1 MLTHGNGPQVGNLL
15 IQNALAAKTVA
26 PMPMD
31 VCGAESQG
39 QIGYMAAQ
47 TLANHLRKRKLEVPV
62 VTIVTQVAVDP
73 KDKAF
78 ANPSKPVGPFYSEA
92 EAKKMMLEEGLA
104 MREDAGR
111 GWRRV
116 VPSPEPREIVE
127 LEAVR
132 DLLDGGCLVVCSGG
146 GGVPVVRSRGALSGI
161 DAVIDKDLAAAL
173 LAQELGADALLILT
187 DVPKAYV
194 HYGTPEQQALDRVTA
209 SRDARLRRRG
219 PLQGRLHGSQGRGL
233 PALRRRRRRERDRLA
248 DRGRSG
254 DGRAGGHAH
263 RAGRA
268 GEEGDEAKRGRG
280 REDCRPGDRRQ
291 EDGDQDGRQDATP
304 NGRATAP
311 ARAAPTSSTSPRA
324 GAAPSPTDG
333 RRGGEE
339 ILMSKLIDSTPR
351 ADGFRMPG
359 EFEPHKQIWMLWPQ
373 RPDNWRLGAKPAQRS
388 WVDVATAISRFE
400 PVTVGVNHDQYENA
414 VNVLPASVRVI
425 ELSEQRRLD
434 ARLRADL
441 RRQRQG

>member
-1 MLTHGNGPQVGNLL
+1 MAATGKKNGKTVVVALGGNAILQPGQVGTFEEQLFNIDGAMRRIAQLVEDGWRVVLTHGNGPQVGNLL

-47 TLANHLRKRKLEVPV
+47 TLANHLRKRKLEAPV

-161 DAVIDKDLAAAL
+161 DAVIDKDLAGAL
-173 LAQELGADALLILT
+173 LARELGADALLILT

-194 HYGTPEQQALDRVTA
+194 HYGTPEQQALDTVTA
-209 SRDARLRRRG
+209 SQMRAYAAEGHFKAGSMGPKVEACLRFV
-219 PLQGRLHGSQGRGL
+219 
-233 PALRRRRRRERDRLA
+233 D
-248 DRGRSG
+248 
-254 DGRAGGHAH
+254 AGGESVIASLTEVGPAM
-263 RAGRA
+263 AGRA
-268 GEEGDEAKRGRG
+268 GTHIVPDAPAKR
-280 REDCRPGDRRQ
+280 
-291 EDGDQDGRQDATP
+291 ATKRSEEAAAKTAA
-304 NGRATAP
+304 RATSAKKAATRTA
-311 ARAAPTSSTSPRA
+311 ARTPPKRTRHGS
-324 GAAPSPTDG
+324 GARGADVIDITTG
-333 RRGGEE
+333 RR
-339 ILMSKLIDSTPR
+339 R
-351 ADGFRMPG
+351 A
-359 EFEPHKQIWMLWPQ
+359 
-373 RPDNWRLGAKPAQRS
+373 
-388 WVDVATAISRFE
+388 VA
-400 PVTVGVNHDQYENA
+400 D
-414 VNVLPASVRVI
+414 
-425 ELSEQRRLD
+425 
-434 ARLRADL
+434 
-441 RRQRQG
+441 